1 MSLVYRLH
9 QSFLQT
15 PVLPT
20 CRPTHTAADYVESS
34 DLAGD
39 LVFVPVF
46 ALGGRNPLDCIRG
59 TCWTCGTCF
68 GVTLFGVALFF
79 VASLIASR
87 GVTRLWSG
95 ISFTAANYSDGDELW
110 VWQDLSPV
118 FLALNT
124 VYLGLG

>member
-1 MSLVYRLH
+1 MNLVYRLH

-15 PVLPT
+15 SVLPT
-20 CRPTHTAADYVESS
+20 CRPTHTAADCVESS

-59 TCWTCGTCF
+59 TCWTCGTCV

-87 GVTRLWSG
+87 GVTGLWSG
-95 ISFTAANYSDGDELW
+95 NFLYSCKL
-110 VWQDLSPV
+110 
-118 FLALNT
+118 F
-124 VYLGLG
+124 